1 MKKLEPVSDLVRY
14 LKLIQ
19 EPGKLELL
27 VLRAHMLFEEQLR
40 ALIDEYLPVPNNF
53 RHEIFGFSQCLSLVK
68 AIHWKPSNEWVA
80 PASNLIASKR
90 NTTALSSQIPLL
102 HRRCLPP
109 PAQTISWPRRRGGCL
124 VAPSRRIHF
133 ASASSPKRTLYG
145 RPRATIVRRI
155 ARISAR
161 HKFCLK
167 KRSLAR
173 TEKFLCSFI
182 RK

>member
-1 MKKLEPVSDLVRY
+1 VKKLEPVSDLVRY

-90 NTTALSSQIPLL
+90 NTTAPSSQIPLL
-102 HRRCLPP
+102 HRRCPLPL
-109 PAQTISWPRRRGGCL
+109 AQTINWSRRRGGCL
-124 VAPSRRIHF
+124 VAPGGPNDLV
-133 ASASSPKRTLYG
+133 AASPKSGHPSDRNTCSIL
-145 RPRATIVRRI
+145 RL
-155 ARISAR
+155 S
-161 HKFCLK
+161 
-167 KRSLAR
+167 
-173 TEKFLCSFI
+173 FLCQ
-182 RK
+182 